1 MVIVKLYGGLGNQM
15 FQYAAGFA
23 LARRLG
29 TGLLTDTRWFDPRRR
44 PGATDHRTRP
54 YHLGLFGVRADGEL
68 KRRVATALL
77 RPTTFAETRPGYDP
91 AFETLEGTVL
101 LDGYWQSHRY
111 FDRCEPEIRR
121 VFSFPAVVS
130 AHGRELEREIE
141 DCTQPV
147 AVHVRRGDY
156 VGNPKVAATMADL
169 TSGYYAKAAAL
180 LRERLER
187 PRFFVFSDD
196 VAWCRDH
203 IELGAEATFAGGR
216 PGTGDYEDMA
226 LMARCA
232 GHVIANSSFSWWSA
246 WLSEAPGKTVVA
258 PARWFAEP
266 RPDPVDLI
274 PDSWIRT

>member
-15 FQYAAGFA
+15 FQYAAGLA

-44 PGATDHRTRP
+44 PGATDHLTRP
-54 YHLGLFGVRADGEL
+54 YHLEVFGVRADGEL
-68 KRRVATALL
+68 RRRVATALL
-77 RPTTFAETRPGYDP
+77 RPTTFAEARPGYDP
-91 AFETLEGTVL
+91 EVERLEGTVL
-101 LDGYWQSHRY
+101 LDGYWQSYRY
-111 FDRCEPEIRR
+111 FDRCEAEIRR
-121 VFSFPAVVS
+121 VFAFPEVVS
-130 AHGRELEREIE
+130 ADGRAVEREI
-141 DCTQPV
+141 DGSAQPV

-156 VGNPKVAATMADL
+156 VRNPKVAATMADL
-169 TSGYYAKAAAL
+169 TCGYYADAAAL

-196 VAWCRDH
+196 VAWCREH
-203 IELGAEATFAGGR
+203 LGLGVEATFVGAR
-216 PGTGDYEDMA
+216 PGAPDYEDMA
-226 LMARCA
+226 LMARCS

-266 RPDPVDLI
+266 LPDPVDLI
-274 PDSWIRT
+274 PRSWLRT